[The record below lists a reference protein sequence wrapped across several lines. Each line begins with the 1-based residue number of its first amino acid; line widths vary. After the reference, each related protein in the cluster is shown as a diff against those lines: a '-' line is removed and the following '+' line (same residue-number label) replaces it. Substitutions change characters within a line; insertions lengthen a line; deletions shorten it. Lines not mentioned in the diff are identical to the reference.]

1 MEEKYLY
8 DSFNSKSRLF
18 DKNFTDYLNKKRSDQ
33 WKVKDCSFCHDTE
46 NEKMWASC
54 IFERSY

>member
-1 MEEKYLY
+1 MEGKYLY

-18 DKNFTDYLNKKRSDQ
+18 DKNFTEYLNKKRSDH
-33 WKVKDCSFCHDTE
+33 WKVKDCSFCHDMD

-54 IFERSY
+54 IFKRTH